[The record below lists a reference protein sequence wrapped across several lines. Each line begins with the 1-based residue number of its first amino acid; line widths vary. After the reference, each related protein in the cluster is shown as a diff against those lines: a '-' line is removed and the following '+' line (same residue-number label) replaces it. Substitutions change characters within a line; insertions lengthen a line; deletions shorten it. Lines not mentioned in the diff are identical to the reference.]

1 MITVYGADWCED
13 TQRSLRH
20 LRRLG
25 VPHTYINIDEQ
36 IDGLER
42 AKSLNNGERR
52 TPTIDLGVGGTALIE
67 PENDTL
73 SEALIELQM
82 LTQEQVQER
91 KAVQNVGD
99 AERIARSGAGAA
111 LLLASTTGP
120 SVLRWPVRLLGI
132 KLLVTGLT
140 GWSPLYHLSGVT
152 SLDGPGDRPAEA
164 RRSTWLA
171 KRDEAGAAENAR
183 RGTDAPAPTPETA
196 R

>member
-25 VPHTYINIDEQ
+25 VPHVYINIDEQ
-36 IDGLER
+36 IDALDR
-42 AKSLNNGERR
+42 AKALNHGERR
-52 TPTIDLGVGGTALIE
+52 TPTIDLGVGGTALVE
-67 PENDTL
+67 PANDTL

-91 KAVQNVGD
+91 LAVQNVGD

-120 SVLRWPVRLLGI
+120 SVLRWPVRLLGL

-140 GWSPLYHLSGVT
+140 GWCPLYHLSGVT

-183 RGTDAPAPTPETA
+183 RGIDAPAPTPETA

>member
-25 VPHTYINIDEQ
+25 VPHDYINIDEQ
-36 IDGLER
+36 IEGLER
-42 AKSLNNGERR
+42 ARSLNHGERR
-52 TPTIDLGVGGTALIE
+52 TPTIDLGVGGTALVE

-91 KAVQNVGD
+91 LAVQNVGD

-132 KLLVTGLT
+132 KLLVTGIT
-140 GWSPLYHLSGVT
+140 GWCPLYHLSGVT

-183 RGTDAPAPTPETA
+183 RETHTPAPTPETA